1 MDAAE
6 VIRQHERSGR
16 RFTAAGVGSFVLDQG
31 SGEAAICFHGVPLS
45 PLLYRKVI
53 KELAD
58 RGLRGIAFD
67 LPGVL
72 LIGRTTSTTTPGR
85 DDFDYTW
92 TGLGRFAVAAVDVLG
107 LDRFHLVVYDIARRF
122 TRSA

>member
-1 MDAAE
+1 VSA
-6 VIRQHERSGR
+6 
-16 RFTAAGVGSFVLDQG
+16 F
-31 SGEAAICFHGVPLS
+31 
-45 PLLYRKVI
+45 LYRKVI

-72 LIGRTTSTTTPGR
+72 LIGRTTSTTTTPGR